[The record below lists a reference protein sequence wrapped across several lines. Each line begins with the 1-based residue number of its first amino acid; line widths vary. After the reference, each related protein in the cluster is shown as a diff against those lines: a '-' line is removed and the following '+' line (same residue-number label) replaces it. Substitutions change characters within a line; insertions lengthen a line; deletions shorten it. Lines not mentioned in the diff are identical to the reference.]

1 MTRPTREHQNSV
13 MPVKERS
20 PTLSTVSMPTTQLVA
35 NQIAG
40 IDRTAAAITPLYI
53 AHMML
58 PSEPRRTKK
67 VPMIEVMM
75 QTPPMT
81 SG

>member
-1 MTRPTREHQNSV
+1 MTRPTSEHQNSV
-13 MPVKERS
+13 MPVNVRS
-20 PTLSTVSMPTTQLVA
+20 PTLSTVSMPTTQLVTI
-35 NQIAG
+35 QIAG
-40 IDRTAAAITPLYI
+40 IDSTAAVITPLYI

-58 PSEPRRTKK
+58 PSEPRRTAK

-75 QTPPMT
+75 QAPPMA